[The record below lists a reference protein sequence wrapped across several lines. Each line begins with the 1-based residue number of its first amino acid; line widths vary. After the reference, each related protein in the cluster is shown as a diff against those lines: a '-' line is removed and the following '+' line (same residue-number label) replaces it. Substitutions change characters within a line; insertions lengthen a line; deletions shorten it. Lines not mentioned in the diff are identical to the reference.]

1 MDQNTVTILTFAVYL
16 LLMLGIG
23 VYAWLKT
30 QSLSDYILGGRK
42 LGPWV
47 SALSAGASD
56 MSGWLLLGLPGLA
69 YTSGMGAI
77 WIASG
82 LLLGTW
88 GNWFIMVK
96 RIRAFSIRAGNALTL
111 SAYLEHR
118 FNDKK
123 HLLRSI
129 SALVILV
136 FFTIY
141 TASGLI
147 AGGKLFEEVFGLPY
161 HYAVLT
167 GLIAV
172 VSYTLFGGFL
182 AVSLTDVVQGLLMS
196 AALLIVPLYTIQVSG
211 GFGHCF
217 DVFSKT
223 NNGAL
228 LDMFTDR
235 NGQSYSLI
243 AILSFVG
250 WGLGY
255 MGQPHILARY
265 KAIRSPKDIPAARR
279 IATSWTA
286 FCLLGASFSGLA
298 GLAFFD
304 AQLADPETVFM
315 NLVNTV
321 FHPVPAGILLA
332 AILAAIMST
341 ADSQL
346 LVASSAL
353 AEDFYKTFLHKDASA
368 KTLVNVGRLAVVII
382 AVISMTLALDSE
394 SLVLDVA
401 ALAWAGFGGAFG
413 PTLALSLYW
422 RGMTRL
428 GALMGMTTGGLTVL
442 IWHNLQGG
450 IFELYEIV
458 PAVIISTLA
467 IIGTS
472 LVTNQDTE
480 TEAIYDLAIQDIK
493 ETI

>member
-69 YTSGMGAI
+69 YTSGMGAV

-88 GNWFIMVK
+88 GNWFIMAK

-223 NNGAL
+223 KCSITSGISYFQVSPSGNEQIDISL
-228 LDMFTDR
+228 LIQINR
-235 NGQSYSLI
+235 
-243 AILSFVG
+243 
-250 WGLGY
+250 
-255 MGQPHILARY
+255 
-265 KAIRSPKDIPAARR
+265 
-279 IATSWTA
+279 
-286 FCLLGASFSGLA
+286 
-298 GLAFFD
+298 
-304 AQLADPETVFM
+304 M
-315 NLVNTV
+315 N
-321 FHPVPAGILLA
+321 
-332 AILAAIMST
+332 
-341 ADSQL
+341 
-346 LVASSAL
+346 
-353 AEDFYKTFLHKDASA
+353 
-368 KTLVNVGRLAVVII
+368 
-382 AVISMTLALDSE
+382 
-394 SLVLDVA
+394 
-401 ALAWAGFGGAFG
+401 
-413 PTLALSLYW
+413 
-422 RGMTRL
+422 
-428 GALMGMTTGGLTVL
+428 
-442 IWHNLQGG
+442 
-450 IFELYEIV
+450 
-458 PAVIISTLA
+458 
-467 IIGTS
+467 
-472 LVTNQDTE
+472 
-480 TEAIYDLAIQDIK
+480 
-493 ETI
+493 